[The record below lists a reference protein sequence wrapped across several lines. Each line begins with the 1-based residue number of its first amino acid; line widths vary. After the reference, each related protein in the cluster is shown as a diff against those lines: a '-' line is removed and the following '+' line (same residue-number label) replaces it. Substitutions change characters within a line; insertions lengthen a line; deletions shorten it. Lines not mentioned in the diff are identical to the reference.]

1 LLTGGSLAEMIEAN
15 RKTGRRLDETE
26 FKQILLH
33 VAQGL
38 RYIHSQNLVHLDVKP
53 GNVFIHRNPKFL
65 NSPESGMESLEE
77 DDEVEEAITY
87 KIGM

>member
-1 LLTGGSLAEMIEAN
+1 MYLLTIIN
-15 RKTGRRLDETE
+15 
-26 FKQILLH
+26 QI
-33 VAQGL
+33 VFIS
-38 RYIHSQNLVHLDVKP
+38 RDVKP